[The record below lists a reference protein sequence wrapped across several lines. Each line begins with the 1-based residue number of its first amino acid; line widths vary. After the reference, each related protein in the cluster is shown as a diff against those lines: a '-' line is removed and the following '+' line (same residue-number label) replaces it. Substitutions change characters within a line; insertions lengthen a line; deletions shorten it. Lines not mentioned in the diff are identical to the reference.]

1 MMLEKDQ
8 IQENYHG
15 RNAITQMQTRT
26 ARNDS
31 DSSRKFFEQRS
42 NSQNAKPEALDS
54 ITKLLAHEVGK
65 TGSDSPSKRGGV
77 NTAYQTLNQEFN
89 PMDDV
94 TCSSEDEKEIKYRQ
108 LEAKRNKQKLDQ
120 LAREGKKVEKSKIMA
135 HLSKRKC
142 SEP

>member
-1 MMLEKDQ
+1 MLEKDQ

-54 ITKLLAHEVGK
+54 ITKLLANEVGK
-65 TGSDSPSKRGGV
+65 TGSNSPNKRGAV
-77 NTAYQTLNQEFN
+77 NTAY
-89 PMDDV
+89 
-94 TCSSEDEKEIKYRQ
+94 
-108 LEAKRNKQKLDQ
+108 
-120 LAREGKKVEKSKIMA
+120 
-135 HLSKRKC
+135 
-142 SEP
+142 